1 MRLSASMVQ
10 AFNPQTVQR
19 LNLLAPTLPTALL
32 VGQLPTH
39 ALAGA
44 RAPPRA
50 SSAASGGQRAGDVVR
65 GADPALPRRDAP
77 AGYSGLGLDR

>member
-1 MRLSASMVQ
+1 MRLSASCVQ

-32 VGQLPTH
+32 VGQLPTTPSRVR
-39 ALAGA
+39 A
-44 RAPPRA
+44 RRLVRQVLQV
-50 SSAASGGQRAGDVVR
+50 GGQRAGDVVR

-77 AGYSGLGLDR
+77 AGL